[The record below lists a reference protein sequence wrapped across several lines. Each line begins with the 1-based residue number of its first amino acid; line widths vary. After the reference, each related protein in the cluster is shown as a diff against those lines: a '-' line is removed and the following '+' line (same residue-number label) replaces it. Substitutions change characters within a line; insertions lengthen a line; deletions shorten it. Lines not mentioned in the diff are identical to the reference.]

1 VRRASFF
8 AGNGI
13 LTRTTAALHQTIDH
27 FAEFTFEMSGR
38 RNALPPGMEGC
49 MRRLSVLVVVV
60 AAVFAVM
67 TPAPVTGAETYDKLA
82 YLSFNGPVQVPGV
95 TLAAGTYRFRLTNP
109 DTSRNV
115 LQVLSNDGVIV
126 YAMVNTIPDSRT
138 SLTDEAIVTFR
149 ETPAGVP
156 PAIRSLFY
164 GGEHLGYEVLYPK
177 GGPNMIAPEV
187 PQPEIT
193 YTTTPAP
200 EPVAAPAP
208 EPVVEPPVTLLPPE
222 PVAEP
227 VGEPAPE
234 LPKTASPLPLFA
246 LGGLTSLLAGVGL
259 GLRRRRN

>member
-1 VRRASFF
+1 
-8 AGNGI
+8 
-13 LTRTTAALHQTIDH
+13 
-27 FAEFTFEMSGR
+27 
-38 RNALPPGMEGC
+38 
-49 MRRLSVLVVVV
+49 MRRLSLIAVVV

-109 DTSRNV
+109 STSRNV
-115 LQVLSNDGVIV
+115 LQVLSNDGAIV
-126 YAMVNTIPDSRT
+126 YAMFHTIPDART
-138 SLTDEAIVTFR
+138 SLTDEAIVTIR

-164 GGEHLGYEVLYPK
+164 GGEHRGYEAVYPK

-193 YTTTPAP
+193 YTPIPRPEPIAAP
-200 EPVAAPAP
+200 EPVI
-208 EPVVEPPVTLLPPE
+208 EPPVTLLPPE

-246 LGGLTSLLAGVGL
+246 FGGLTSLLAGIGL